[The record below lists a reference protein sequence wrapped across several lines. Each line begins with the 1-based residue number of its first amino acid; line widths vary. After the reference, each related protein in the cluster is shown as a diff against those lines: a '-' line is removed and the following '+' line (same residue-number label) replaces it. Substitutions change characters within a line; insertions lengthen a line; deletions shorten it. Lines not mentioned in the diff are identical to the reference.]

1 MSYILT
7 TMKTLRLIG
16 TTLLM
21 VMLAV
26 NFTACSDDEDEQTII
41 EQANL
46 IGKWQT
52 TWEKIHKVENDKEV
66 VTSDEAYT
74 NGLWEFKADG
84 TCTEG
89 YADGGYTETS
99 RWSLKDN
106 KLTISYDDGYSDVLT
121 VNELTATKLDCI
133 KPYLLVGGTA
143 LSLQMGTRQ
152 SEDLDFM
159 KWRTSK
165 TEKMEVAWYQIE
177 KELAA
182 IGDTQHKNI
191 LDIDHVEYLVSGVK
205 FSFYA
210 CPKYS
215 PVSMPV
221 EYLNNL
227 RLADV
232 KSIGAMKMEVLLR
245 RSNFRDYYDIYSILK
260 SGVPINDLVSLA
272 LTYSGHKLKSKN
284 LLAMLTN
291 GSRFTRDSHFEQLAP
306 IYAVTAQEIEDYIKF
321 CLL

>member
-1 MSYILT
+1 
-7 TMKTLRLIG
+7 MKGLAPHTLQ
-16 TTLLM
+16 
-21 VMLAV
+21 VFEAV
-26 NFTACSDDEDEQTII
+26 S
-41 EQANL
+41 
-46 IGKWQT
+46 
-52 TWEKIHKVENDKEV
+52 
-66 VTSDEAYT
+66 
-74 NGLWEFKADG
+74 
-84 TCTEG
+84 
-89 YADGGYTETS
+89 
-99 RWSLKDN
+99 
-106 KLTISYDDGYSDVLT
+106 
-121 VNELTATKLDCI
+121 KLDCI

-182 IGDTQHKNI
+182 IGDIQHKDI

-232 KSIGAMKMEVLLR
+232 KSIGAMKMEVMLR

-291 GSRFTRDSHFEQLAP
+291 GSRFTRDSQFEQLAP
-306 IYAVTAQEIEDYIKF
+306 IYAVTAQEIEDYIKS

>member
-1 MSYILT
+1 
-7 TMKTLRLIG
+7 MKGLAPHTLQIFE
-16 TTLLM
+16 
-21 VMLAV
+21 AV
-26 NFTACSDDEDEQTII
+26 S
-41 EQANL
+41 
-46 IGKWQT
+46 
-52 TWEKIHKVENDKEV
+52 
-66 VTSDEAYT
+66 
-74 NGLWEFKADG
+74 
-84 TCTEG
+84 
-89 YADGGYTETS
+89 
-99 RWSLKDN
+99 
-106 KLTISYDDGYSDVLT
+106 
-121 VNELTATKLDCI
+121 KLDCI

-143 LSLQMGTRQ
+143 LSLQIGTRQ

-165 TEKMEVAWYQIE
+165 TEKMEVTWFQME
-177 KELAA
+177 KELATV
-182 IGDTQHKNI
+182 GDIQHKDI

-215 PVSMPV
+215 PVSEPV
-221 EYLNNL
+221 EDLNNL

-232 KSIGAMKMEVLLR
+232 KSIGAMKMEVMLR

-260 SGVPINDLVSLA
+260 SGVLINDLISLA

-291 GSRFTRDSHFEQLAP
+291 GSRFMRDAHFDQLEP
-306 IYAVTAQEIEDYIKF
+306 TYAVTAQEIEDYIKS

>member
-1 MSYILT
+1 
-7 TMKTLRLIG
+7 MKG
-16 TTLLM
+16 
-21 VMLAV
+21 LAPHTRQV
-26 NFTACSDDEDEQTII
+26 F
-41 EQANL
+41 
-46 IGKWQT
+46 
-52 TWEKIHKVENDKEV
+52 
-66 VTSDEAYT
+66 EAV
-74 NGLWEFKADG
+74 
-84 TCTEG
+84 
-89 YADGGYTETS
+89 S
-99 RWSLKDN
+99 
-106 KLTISYDDGYSDVLT
+106 
-121 VNELTATKLDCI
+121 KLDCI

-165 TEKMEVAWYQIE
+165 TEKMEVAWFQIE
-177 KELAA
+177 KELAT
-182 IGDTQHKNI
+182 IGDTQHKDI

-232 KSIGAMKMEVLLR
+232 KSIGAMKMEVMLR

-291 GSRFTRDSHFEQLAP
+291 GSRFARDSHFEQLAP
-306 IYAVTAQEIEDYIKF
+306 TYAVTAQEIEDYIRF

>member
-1 MSYILT
+1 
-7 TMKTLRLIG
+7 MKGLAPHTLQIFE
-16 TTLLM
+16 
-21 VMLAV
+21 AV
-26 NFTACSDDEDEQTII
+26 S
-41 EQANL
+41 
-46 IGKWQT
+46 
-52 TWEKIHKVENDKEV
+52 
-66 VTSDEAYT
+66 
-74 NGLWEFKADG
+74 
-84 TCTEG
+84 
-89 YADGGYTETS
+89 
-99 RWSLKDN
+99 
-106 KLTISYDDGYSDVLT
+106 KL
-121 VNELTATKLDCI
+121 NCI

-143 LSLQMGTRQ
+143 LSLQIGTRQ

-165 TEKMEVAWYQIE
+165 TEKMEVTWFQIE
-177 KELAA
+177 KELATV
-182 IGDTQHKNI
+182 GDIQHKDI

-215 PVSMPV
+215 PVSESV

-232 KSIGAMKMEVLLR
+232 KSIGAMKMEVMLR

-260 SGVPINDLVSLA
+260 SGVLLDDLISLA

-291 GSRFTRDSHFEQLAP
+291 SSRFMRDAHFEQLEP
-306 IYAVTAQEIEDYIKF
+306 TYAVTAQEIEDYIKS